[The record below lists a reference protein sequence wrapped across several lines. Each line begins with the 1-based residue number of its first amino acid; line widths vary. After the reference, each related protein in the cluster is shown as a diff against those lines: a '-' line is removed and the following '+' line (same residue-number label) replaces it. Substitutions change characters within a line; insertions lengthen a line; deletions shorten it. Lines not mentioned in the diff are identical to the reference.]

1 MPRFSL
7 VIPTLQRSDT
17 LRHSLATLVNQ
28 VYDDF
33 EIVVQNNGR
42 DGATEAVI
50 DSFDNRRIRHFWSDS
65 VLPMAENWELALAN
79 TTGEFVTFV
88 GDDDGLFPDACRL
101 ADGILQR
108 TSVEI
113 VNWRPFCYY
122 WPNYIFPDLRNR
134 LIADIDYNVKIRLM
148 SSRHQ
153 LQRFYRFIL
162 HYSLLPMIYNSFVA
176 RKAIQRVIAR
186 AGRYFF
192 GVCPDV
198 TSGIVNAEST
208 KEFAFITRPLSMTG
222 ISGHSTGH
230 GVALSPRGWMSP
242 ERVKRSMGVSQVD
255 PRLVPTS
262 NLEIMLANDAL
273 LVRDLLFPHDRE
285 TEVDFRRLIQSV
297 ASSIND
303 RPGFYDS
310 TQEAIE
316 TLARQHDIAVSDI
329 AIPRVTNATPQLDCG
344 AVVRGPGQIS
354 FVMDGNALGLNAIDD
369 AIRIAGQLTPKIE
382 NVASLELE
390 RTETSDRVVVGPGVK
405 VAFGTGGVGVPGLD
419 YGWGAVEQWGTWSV
433 GKQAHL
439 RLATLPAA
447 KRPLDFD
454 LFFRTFV
461 HTKHRQTQ
469 VEIWANGS
477 KITGWALNDPMPKLY
492 RLTVPVGC
500 VGPNGAIDLEFR
512 IANPCSPL
520 ELGASTDARLL
531 GIGLEWLWC
540 RPTETDKSSRGPLGL
555 LRLISIFLS
564 WVGRQVWT

>member
-1 MPRFSL
+1 
-7 VIPTLQRSDT
+7 
-17 LRHSLATLVNQ
+17 
-28 VYDDF
+28 
-33 EIVVQNNGR
+33 
-42 DGATEAVI
+42 
-50 DSFDNRRIRHFWSDS
+50 
-65 VLPMAENWELALAN
+65 
-79 TTGEFVTFV
+79 
-88 GDDDGLFPDACRL
+88 
-101 ADGILQR
+101 
-108 TSVEI
+108 
-113 VNWRPFCYY
+113 
-122 WPNYIFPDLRNR
+122 
-134 LIADIDYNVKIRLM
+134 
-148 SSRHQ
+148 
-153 LQRFYRFIL
+153 
-162 HYSLLPMIYNSFVA
+162 
-176 RKAIQRVIAR
+176 
-186 AGRYFF
+186 
-192 GVCPDV
+192 
-198 TSGIVNAEST
+198 
-208 KEFAFITRPLSMTG
+208 
-222 ISGHSTGH
+222 
-230 GVALSPRGWMSP
+230 
-242 ERVKRSMGVSQVD
+242 
-255 PRLVPTS
+255 
-262 NLEIMLANDAL
+262 MLANEAL
-273 LVRDLLFPHDRE
+273 VVRDLLFPHDRE

-310 TQEAIE
+310 TREVIE

-344 AVVRGPGQIS
+344 VVVRGPGQIS

-405 VAFGTGGVGVPGLD
+405 VAFGTGGLGVPGLD

-433 GKQAHL
+433 GKHAHL
-439 RLATLPAA
+439 RLVTSPAA
-447 KRPLDFD
+447 KRTLDFD
-454 LFFRTFV
+454 LFFRTFLHV
-461 HTKHRQTQ
+461 KHRQTQ
-469 VEIWANGS
+469 VEIWANGN

-492 RLTVPVGC
+492 RLTLPVGC